1 MSSSSG
7 NINQTQD
14 FGMRL
19 VYWLT
24 VFMVIVGLVN
34 MTPGIPG
41 YDDLVQSITGIRGAT
56 FRKFPFEWFV
66 NILCPDDAYRR
77 FKAFSLAKLVE
88 KFSVYGCLGCLWT
101 SH

>member
-7 NINQTQD
+7 KINQTED

-24 VFMVIVGLVN
+24 VFMVVVGLVN

-41 YDDLVQSITGIRGAT
+41 YDDLAQSITGIQGAT
-56 FRKFPFEWFV
+56 FRKFPFEWFYPLFFALMMV
-66 NILCPDDAYRR
+66 IVAL
-77 FKAFSLAKLVE
+77 KHSLWR
-88 KFSVYGCLGCLWT
+88 SW
-101 SH
+101 S